1 MASAIPTE
9 NNENLLAAA
18 LSEMLGVMVEPAAAF
33 PESEN
38 KISLF
43 DYHDKTYSYGQVGG
57 TALVPTTTVNT
68 SRKKTEN
75 DIELYVK
82 TLTGNVVTYNID
94 PNATI
99 ENLKSVIQDAE
110 GIPPDQQRLIFSGKQ
125 LEDRRLLS
133 NYGIKDECTLHSVR
147 LLRGGQISIL
157 DPSSIDP
164 PYDYDFTNIN
174 DNNKEFMR
182 GGMKYARP
190 CGWKRYAIK
199 VLDKFEN
206 TVWLGQNNN
215 PGEWPVSYHGTGHNE
230 AKTIAMDG
238 FDLTKGKRFA
248 FGYGVYS
255 TPDIKVAEKY
265 AKRFTYKSDQYL
277 VVLQNRVNPQ
287 TLLKVSADQTH
298 RGEYWIS
305 PSDKDIRPY
314 GICIRKL

>member
-1 MASAIPTE
+1 MASAISAE

-18 LSEMLGVMVEPAAAF
+18 LSGMLGVEVAPATASSD
-33 PESEN
+33 SEN

-57 TALVPTTTVNT
+57 TALVPTTTAK
-68 SRKKTEN
+68 SYRKKAEN

-82 TLTGNVVTYNID
+82 TLTGKVITCNID

-99 ENLKSVIQDAE
+99 EDLKVVIQDAE

-125 LEDRRLLS
+125 LEDGRQLS
-133 NYGIKDECTLHSVR
+133 DYGIKHKCTLHLVLR
-147 LLRGGQISIL
+147 LRGGHISIL

-164 PYDYDFTNIN
+164 HYDYDFTNIN

-199 VLDKFEN
+199 VSDKYEN
-206 TVWLGQNNN
+206 AVWLGQNNN
-215 PGEWPVSYHGTGHNE
+215 PGEWPVSYHGTGRNQ

-238 FDLTKGKRFA
+238 FDLTEGKRFA

-265 AKRFTYKSDQYL
+265 AKRFTYKNDQYL
-277 VVLQNRVNPQ
+277 VVLQNRVNPR
-287 TLLKVSADQTH
+287 TLLKVSADQTGV
-298 RGEYWIS
+298 GEYWIS
-305 PSDKDIRPY
+305 PNDKDIRPY